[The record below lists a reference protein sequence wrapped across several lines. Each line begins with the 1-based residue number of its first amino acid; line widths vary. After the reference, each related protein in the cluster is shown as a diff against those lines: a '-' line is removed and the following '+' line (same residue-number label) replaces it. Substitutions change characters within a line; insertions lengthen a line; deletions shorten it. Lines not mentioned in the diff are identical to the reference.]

1 MLDPQNPPAPVRD
14 FINAAVKADF
24 DTMFRQVDWQASRAA
39 QWAQNIDSPHL
50 PEDRAP
56 QMIAQGFREFEDISP
71 RMLQSKLGEIA
82 IHIGL
87 GGRLRGATDEERDRV
102 VAALAV
108 PEVKRELP
116 DKITVRLEEWRQRA
130 ATVTE
135 VWAAVTDRHTYWLAL
150 GRDGKQILLA
160 DL

>member
-39 QWAQNIDSPHL
+39 AWAQNIDSPYL
-50 PEDRAP
+50 DEDRAP

-82 IHIGL
+82 LHIGL
-87 GGRLRGATDEERDRV
+87 GGQLRGAEDDERARV
-102 VAALAV
+102 LAALAV

-116 DKITVRLEEWRQRA
+116 ATITARLAEWRQRA
-130 ATVTE
+130 AAVTE
-135 VWAAVTDRHTYWLAL
+135 VWVAVTERHTYWLAL
-150 GRDGKQILLA
+150 GGDGKQILLA